1 MFEKNIIFSANK
13 DYVDLKE
20 NYPKP
25 IKLNIPEWFKKL
37 DHSPDNHTIK
47 GCIPFMETLTTG
59 YLLSLPQDFIL
70 KYTHISDI
78 VLQPTNKVPN
88 MNLNMFDRAETHPPR
103 QFAGSPMQK
112 KNLNSSAHKILN
124 PWIIKTPPGYSCL
137 FTAPLNNSDDR
148 FTIISGIVNTD
159 TFDMEVNFPFYVNGE
174 KYPAQDTVLKRGTPY
189 VQVIPF
195 KRDSWKMNIK
205 TTSARKRY
213 LSDASY
219 FMELIHRYKNVFWN
233 KVKWK

>member
-1 MFEKNIIFSANK
+1 MFEKNITFSAHKN
-13 DYVDLKE
+13 YIDLKQD
-20 NYPKP
+20 YPKP

-37 DHSPDNHTIK
+37 NHSPDDHTVK
-47 GCIPFMETLTTG
+47 GCIPFLETLTTG

-70 KYTHISDI
+70 KYTHLSEIFFQASNIAPDI
-78 VLQPTNKVPN
+78 
-88 MNLNMFDRAETHPPR
+88 NLNMFDTPDVHPTK
-103 QFAGSPMQK
+103 QFVESPIQK

-137 FTAPLNNSDDR
+137 FTAPLNNTDDR

-159 TFDMEVNFPFYVNGE
+159 TFDMQINFPFYVNGE
-174 KYPAQDTVLKRGTPY
+174 KYPAQDTVLKKGTPY
-189 VQVIPF
+189 VQIIPF

-205 TTSARKRY
+205 TINSRKRY

-219 FMELIHRYKNVFWN
+219 FTKLIHRYKNSFWN
-233 KVKWK
+233 KVRWK